1 MLAGD
6 LRIAGIYRLIQL
18 LFSMKAIF
26 ITLLLALSL
35 PLALVAAEELH
46 AVAESVH
53 AEVVDHLHANGDAAH
68 AGDVPAEENKL
79 TMITEKFG
87 VTWSTLFAQMVNFC
101 LVAFVLYKFAVKPIA
116 ATLDDRQQ
124 KIADGLQYAEEMKN
138 QLAAAE
144 RERAEKVKEAAIEA
158 QRMLTEAREQSKEMI
173 EQKTQEAANQ
183 AEAIIRKASEATELE
198 RKKMLSDV
206 RQEVAR
212 LVVLTSS
219 KVLSRD
225 LSDSEK
231 QTFSDSAAK
240 ELASAGN

>member
-1 MLAGD
+1 
-6 LRIAGIYRLIQL
+6 
-18 LFSMKAIF
+18 MKAIF

-35 PLALVAAEELH
+35 PLALVAAEDLH
-46 AVAESVH
+46 SAAQVAHGEAVAH
-53 AEVVDHLHANGDAAH
+53 ADA
-68 AGDVPAEENKL
+68 PAEQNKL

-87 VTWSTLFAQMVNFC
+87 VELPTLFAQMINFC

-116 ATLDDRQQ
+116 ETLDDRQQ
-124 KIADGLQYAEEMKN
+124 KIADGLQYAEEMKI

-144 RERAEKVKEAAIEA
+144 RERAEKVKEATIEA
-158 QRMLTEAREQSKEMI
+158 QRILTESREQSKQMI
-173 EQKTQEAANQ
+173 EQKTQEVAAQ

-198 RKKMLSDV
+198 RQKMLSDV

-240 ELASAGN
+240 ELAQAV